1 MRPTIS
7 SDALL
12 MGQMMSQPLMIS
24 SLLRYAKDN
33 YGTTEIVSR
42 RTEGDIH
49 RYTYADCEQRAR
61 KVAQMLARLGIKPG
75 DRVGTLAWNGYR
87 HLELYYGISGSGA
100 VCHTINPRLFEE
112 QITYIIHHAQDAV
125 IFFDSSFLSLIEKMV
140 PQCPTVQ
147 HWICLSDADKM
158 PVTDV
163 VGLLCYET
171 LITNETGN
179 YQWPVFDEYAASA
192 LCYTSGTTGRPKGAL
207 YSHRSTILHAYASAL
222 PGSLSISSAEVIM
235 PVVPMFHVNA
245 WGTPYSCPMT
255 GAKIVFPGAK
265 LDGES
270 LFELIDTEHVTMS
283 AGVPTIWAGLLQYV
297 KEKKRTFH
305 SFKRTV
311 IGGST
316 CPPAMMES
324 FSEYGVKVVHAWG
337 MTELSPI
344 GTVAGLKAS
353 DLGKSKTEQDHI
365 LQKQGKS
372 LYGIEM
378 KIVDGDGN
386 QLPNDGKAFGDLM
399 VKGSWVIDNYYRA
412 EQSPLVDGWFPT
424 GDVSTIDPDG
434 NMQITDRSKD
444 VIKSGGE
451 WISSIDIENVAI
463 AHPSVLIAACISVHH
478 PKWDERPLLVVVKKP
493 DVTQDEEILKKDILA
508 FFEGKVA
515 KWWIPDDVTFIEKMP
530 LTATGKLM
538 KLSLRDMFKD
548 HRLSE

>member
-1 MRPTIS
+1 MPTTIAS
-7 SDALL
+7 NALL
-12 MGQMMSQPLMIS
+12 MSQMMSQPMMIS
-24 SLLRYAKDN
+24 SLLTHAKNN
-33 YGTTEIVSR
+33 YGQTEIVSR

-61 KVAQMLARLGIKPG
+61 QVAQMLSRLAVRPG

-87 HLELYYGISGSGA
+87 HLELYYGISGSGS

-112 QITYIIHHAQDAV
+112 QISYIINHAEDKV
-125 IFFDSSFLSLIEKMV
+125 IFFDVSFLSLIEKMSS
-140 PQCPTVQ
+140 QCPKVK

-158 PVTDV
+158 PCSDLVK
-163 VGLLCYET
+163 LACYET
-171 LITNETGN
+171 LIAQEQGD
-179 YQWPVFDEYAASA
+179 YEWPVFDENAASA

-270 LFELIDTEHVTMS
+270 LFELIDSERVTMS
-283 AGVPTIWAGLLQYV
+283 AGVPTIWAGLLQYIQ
-297 KEKKRTFH
+297 KNKRSFH

-324 FSEYGVKVVHAWG
+324 FREYGVQVVHAWG

-344 GTVAGLKAS
+344 GTVAGLKAV
-353 DLGKSKTEQDHI
+353 DFNRPRAEQDHI
-365 LQKQGKS
+365 LQKQGRS

-378 KIVDGDGN
+378 KIVDGDGH
-386 QLPNDGKAFGDLM
+386 QLANDGKAFGDLM
-399 VKGSWVIDNYYRA
+399 VKGAWVINNYFRA
-412 EQSPLVDGWFPT
+412 DQSPLVDGWFPT
-424 GDVSTIDPDG
+424 GDVSTIDADG

-463 AHPSVLIAACISVHH
+463 AHPAVLIAACISVHH
-478 PKWDERPLLVVVKKP
+478 PKWEERPLLVVVKKP
-493 DVTQDEEILKKDILA
+493 DVTQDEDRLRNEILA

-515 KWWIPDDVTFIEKMP
+515 KWWIPDDVSFIDKMP

-538 KLSLRDMFKD
+538 KLSLREMFKN
-548 HRLSE
+548 HHLAQ

>member
-1 MRPTIS
+1 MTTFIDS
-7 SDALL
+7 NALL
-12 MGQMMSQPLMIS
+12 MSQMMSQPMLIS
-24 SLLRYAKDN
+24 SLLTHAKNN

-61 KVAQMLARLGIKPG
+61 QVAQMLSRLDVQPG
-75 DRVGTLAWNGYR
+75 DRIGTLAWNGYR
-87 HLELYYGISGSGA
+87 HLELYYGISGSGS

-112 QITYIIHHAQDAV
+112 QIAYIINHAEDKI
-125 IFFDSSFLSLIEKMV
+125 IFFDITFLSLVEKMV

-147 HWICLSDADKM
+147 HWVCLSDKNKM
-158 PVTDV
+158 PSSEIIE
-163 VGLLCYET
+163 LACYET
-171 LITNETGN
+171 LIANENGD
-179 YQWPVFDEYAASA
+179 YAWPVFDEFAASA

-265 LDGES
+265 LDGAS
-270 LFELIDTEHVTMS
+270 LFELIDTEQVTMA

-297 KEKKRTFH
+297 KEQNHSFH

-316 CPPAMMES
+316 CPPAMMAS
-324 FSEYGVKVVHAWG
+324 FSEYGVNVVHAWG

-344 GTVAGLKAS
+344 GTVAGLKAV
-353 DLGKSKTEQDHI
+353 DLQKSKSEQNHI
-365 LQKQGKS
+365 LQKQGRS

-378 KIVDGDGN
+378 KIVDGEGK

-399 VKGSWVIDNYYRA
+399 VKGSWVISNYYRA
-412 EQSPLVDGWFPT
+412 EESPLVDGWFPT
-424 GDVSTIDPDG
+424 GDVSTIDADG

-463 AHPSVLIAACISVHH
+463 AHPAVLIAACISVHH
-478 PKWDERPLLVVVKKP
+478 PKWDERPLLVVVKK
-493 DVTQDEEILKKDILA
+493 TEILQDEQSLKKNILA

-515 KWWIPDDVTFIEKMP
+515 KWWIPDDVTFIDQMP

-538 KLSLRDMFKD
+538 KLKLRELFKD
-548 HRLSE
+548 HRLAQ

>member
-1 MRPTIS
+1 MPTTIES
-7 SDALL
+7 NALL
-12 MGQMMSQPLMIS
+12 MSQMMSQPLMIS
-24 SLLRYAKDN
+24 SLLTHAKNN
-33 YGTTEIVSR
+33 YGVTEIVSR

-61 KVAQMLARLGIKPG
+61 QVAQMLSRLGVGPG

-87 HLELYYGISGSGA
+87 HLELYYGISGSGS

-112 QITYIIHHAQDAV
+112 QISYIINHAEDNV
-125 IFFDSSFLSLIEKMV
+125 IFFDVSFLALIEKMV

-147 HWICLSDADKM
+147 HWICLSDAEKM
-158 PVTDV
+158 PASDHVQ
-163 VGLLCYET
+163 LACYET
-171 LITNETGN
+171 LIAQEKGD
-179 YQWPVFDEYAASA
+179 YDWPVFDEYAASA

-207 YSHRSTILHAYASAL
+207 YSHRSTVLHAYASAL

-270 LFELIDTEHVTMS
+270 LFELIDSEHVTMS

-297 KEKKRTFH
+297 KENKRTFH
-305 SFKRTV
+305 ACKRTV

-324 FSEYGVKVVHAWG
+324 FREYGVQVVHAWG

-344 GTVAGLKAS
+344 GTVAGLKAA
-353 DLGKSKTEQDHI
+353 DLNKPRAEQDHI
-365 LQKQGKS
+365 LQKQGRS

-378 KIVDGDGN
+378 KIVDGNG
-386 QLPNDGKAFGDLM
+386 QPLPNDGKAFGDLM
-399 VKGSWVIDNYYRA
+399 VKGSWVINNYYRA

-424 GDVSTIDPDG
+424 GDVSTIDTDG

-451 WISSIDIENVAI
+451 WISSIDIENVAV
-463 AHPSVLIAACISVHH
+463 AHPAVLIAACIAVHH
-478 PKWDERPLLVVVKKP
+478 PKWDERPLLIIVKKP
-493 DVTQDEEILKKDILA
+493 DVTQDEDTLKNEILA

-515 KWWIPDDVTFIEKMP
+515 KWWIPDDVSFIDKMP

-538 KLSLRDMFKD
+538 KLSLREMFKD
-548 HRLSE
+548 HRLEQ

>member
-1 MRPTIS
+1 
-7 SDALL
+7 
-12 MGQMMSQPLMIS
+12 
-24 SLLRYAKDN
+24 
-33 YGTTEIVSR
+33 
-42 RTEGDIH
+42 
-49 RYTYADCEQRAR
+49 
-61 KVAQMLARLGIKPG
+61 
-75 DRVGTLAWNGYR
+75 
-87 HLELYYGISGSGA
+87 
-100 VCHTINPRLFEE
+100 
-112 QITYIIHHAQDAV
+112 
-125 IFFDSSFLSLIEKMV
+125 
-140 PQCPTVQ
+140 
-147 HWICLSDADKM
+147 
-158 PVTDV
+158 
-163 VGLLCYET
+163 
-171 LITNETGN
+171 
-179 YQWPVFDEYAASA
+179 
-192 LCYTSGTTGRPKGAL
+192 
-207 YSHRSTILHAYASAL
+207 
-222 PGSLSISSAEVIM
+222 
-235 PVVPMFHVNA
+235 
-245 WGTPYSCPMT
+245 MT

-478 PKWDERPLLVVVKKP
+478 PKGDERPLLVVVKKP